1 MIVLTLAGNGNRFIE
16 KGYRS
21 DKYLLP
27 TQNGQTII
35 EQIISSLPIEEKVL
49 AITNYKHDNRETL
62 SEILKNHVRN
72 YKVVEVNDTTGQLT
86 TAVIGLKKCKKWFND
101 NEHLWIYNGD
111 TLRYVTINT
120 DLWKKHEKIEGI
132 VEVFK
137 MPGDHWSFVDKLG
150 LVQKV
155 SEKVRIS
162 NLCSTGLYGFRSIK
176 LFIELA
182 SDSIETKGEHYIAPL
197 YNHLIKK
204 NKQVLSYLVNENDL
218 KVVGTPDEY
227 NSIFDAD

>member
-1 MIVLTLAGNGNRFIE
+1 MIVLTLAGSGNRFID

-35 EQIISSLPIEEKVL
+35 EQIISSFPMEENVL

-62 SEILKNHVRN
+62 NDILKNHIKN

-86 TAVIGLKKCKKWFND
+86 TAVTGLKKCKKWYNEND
-101 NEHLWIYNGD
+101 HIWIYNGD
-111 TLRYVTINT
+111 TLRYITIDT
-120 DLWKKHEKIEGI
+120 DLWKKYDKIDGI
-132 VEVFK
+132 LEVFK

-150 LVQKV
+150 LVHKV
-155 SEKVRIS
+155 TEKVRIS
-162 NLCSTGLYGFRSIK
+162 SLCSTGLYGFRSIK

-182 SDSIETKGEHYIAPL
+182 SESIETKGEHYIAPL
-197 YNHLIKK
+197 YNNLIKK
-204 NKQVLSYLVNENDL
+204 NKKVLSYLVKKDEL

-227 NSIFDAD
+227 YSIFDPE